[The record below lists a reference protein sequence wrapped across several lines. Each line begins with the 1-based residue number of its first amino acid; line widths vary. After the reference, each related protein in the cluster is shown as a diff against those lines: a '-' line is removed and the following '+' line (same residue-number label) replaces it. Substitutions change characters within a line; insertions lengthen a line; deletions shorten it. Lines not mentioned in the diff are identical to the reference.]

1 MKVSRVETIVIGA
14 GFAGLSA
21 AYHLAKSGHRDV
33 LVIEQDKKLGGHS
46 SGRNAGMIR
55 QAIQDPVLARL
66 AVEGRKSLGWETRRW
81 KEVSYRPNGSLL
93 LAKGRGIKEL
103 KETAATLKAIG
114 LGHRWYSKKEAC
126 DFVSALKQG
135 DFEEALFCPTD
146 AFVEIQGLL
155 QGFLKALRRYKIE
168 VLCGYRFKR
177 IQKKED
183 GFLVEAGQKKFFA
196 KRVVNAAGAW
206 AGLVGEKAGAAAVPL
221 AAYRRHLYESRSF
234 KKTAKAW
241 PFVWDLSHHFYFRP
255 VKQGLLLSPCD
266 KTPCKMSSQ
275 TTDDRR
281 HLPGRQAG
289 TTKIAGEKIDPRMKG
304 ILLKKLKKFSKN
316 FSTIDIDHG
325 KAGLRTM
332 APDGR
337 FVIGEDPKLKKFYWV
352 AGLGGHGVTTSFSV
366 GNFITNLIL
375 GRKVNRRIQKA
386 MSPSRFLRR

>member
-1 MKVSRVETIVIGA
+1 MGKDRRRIQGNGKQAFSSEPAFELRNQRGAGRENFRRRRPPQRRGLFGNDLSKRKTFAGTWGFVELNHSMKVSRVETIVIGA

-168 VLCGYRFKR
+168 VLCGYRLNR

-206 AGLVGEKAGAAAVPL
+206 AGLVGEKAGAAAVP
-221 AAYRRHLYESRSF
+221 R
-234 KKTAKAW
+234 
-241 PFVWDLSHHFYFRP
+241 
-255 VKQGLLLSPCD
+255 
-266 KTPCKMSSQ
+266 
-275 TTDDRR
+275 
-281 HLPGRQAG
+281 
-289 TTKIAGEKIDPRMKG
+289 
-304 ILLKKLKKFSKN
+304 
-316 FSTIDIDHG
+316 
-325 KAGLRTM
+325 
-332 APDGR
+332 
-337 FVIGEDPKLKKFYWV
+337 
-352 AGLGGHGVTTSFSV
+352 
-366 GNFITNLIL
+366 
-375 GRKVNRRIQKA
+375 
-386 MSPSRFLRR
+386 